1 MQSLKNLIPK
11 SDKLDRPRPR
21 EFRDCGAMNEEFHF
35 YLSCLIFLLLE
46 KLRDEVAPR
55 IPLKHGTDSG
65 IVEHLQCA
73 ALQLS

>member
-1 MQSLKNLIPK
+1 
-11 SDKLDRPRPR
+11 
-21 EFRDCGAMNEEFHF
+21 MNEEFHF
-35 YLSCLIFLLLE
+35 YLSCFFFFLLLE